1 MPPSAAPNTDRT
13 GVFTAGELVNRKYVV
28 ERVIGEGGL
37 GVVVSAHHRDTKKA
51 VAIKIA
57 RAADP
62 DTTLRF
68 RLDAR
73 AMASL
78 KSPHTVRVLEVG
90 DTDGGLPCFV
100 MELLEGQDLAAKL
113 RESGPVAIDDA
124 IRWMGQTC
132 EALAEAHAA
141 KIFHRALKPE
151 NLFLAKSATSR
162 DTSIRVLDFGMT
174 LPFPRMT
181 ESEMRVTSP
190 GGVVGTSYYLAPE
203 QVRNREID
211 ARTDVWAVGACLF
224 RLLTNRYPFT
234 GTNIAEVS
242 AGILT
247 LRPTEIRTLRADI
260 PASLVEVISR
270 CLQKAPRDRYESM
283 TELRAALGSMQDT
296 YSSVRN
302 TPVVAVVQRVL
313 EELRPTPHMQR
324 AADKVDLPPESINP
338 TPTTLRTV
346 PPQPL
351 PDETMTELRNVATPK
366 AAAATVT
373 PVTPNVIIPKAAV
386 PLPPAETATNIRDH
400 VHLPPF
406 VRSDGVRTE
415 RADPVTIGLDA
426 PPSEDPTMIRGVEG
440 NLAKPS
446 ADEDDDDDDDYDGKT
461 AVRASPPPPRPS
473 SPSPVTPARAPQS
486 SEDQTVIRPGTTTGP
501 HPAADPRSSDDA
513 AMTMRF
519 DAEASSTGESQ
530 IRDSL
535 IANEADVESADSLS
549 FPDGAMTMRLQEEA
563 KGRAREASA
572 KDRDNREKE
581 NKEKPVPQLAQLLNL
596 PIILKRKEEQAQ
608 GKAHKSNPPTGL
620 AALAHAPEQ
629 KPSADLEKI
638 AAVLAPPRAHPT
650 PAPAPP
656 LATPAPV
663 AVPALT
669 PLAGFPQ
676 PTPALDPIAADNAP
690 PAPFAPILRPPT
702 PQPLP
707 SAPPPPAQQRHE
719 SIEPDI
725 LPTRVGSSASSPPF
739 RGALSAS
746 PFILAPPLP
755 PTDVKTVDSKDK
767 KAREARDAAEA
778 RSQSK
783 PKKSGAGWIVALLV
797 LAVVGGGGFYLYRS
811 NRLPA
816 SIARLLHPHAAP
828 QPAAPSAPASGVA
841 TPPSSTPVPPV
852 SAVVTPVASPPT
864 AASEPP
870 SPPPSASPSPPA
882 PPSPPTTVKT
892 ARPGPRPAPVP
903 TPRNNEGGSSGSPP
917 SPDESILNKRK

>member
-1 MPPSAAPNTDRT
+1 MELPPSAAPNTDRT

-37 GVVVSAHHRDTKKA
+37 GVVVSAHHRETKKA

-73 AMASL
+73 AMTSL

-100 MELLEGQDLAAKL
+100 MELLEGQDLASKL

-141 KIFHRALKPE
+141 KIVHRALKPE

-162 DTSIRVLDFGMT
+162 DISIRVLDFGMT

-190 GGVVGTSYYLAPE
+190 GGVVGASYYLAPE

-260 PASLVEVISR
+260 PAALVEVISR

-324 AADKVDLPPESINP
+324 AADKVDLPPDSINP

-351 PDETMTELRNVATPK
+351 PDETMTELRNVPAT
-366 AAAATVT
+366 AAA
-373 PVTPNVIIPKAAV
+373 VTPNVIVPKAAV

-400 VHLPPF
+400 VNLPPF
-406 VRSDGVRTE
+406 VPSDAVRTE

-440 NLAKPS
+440 NLAK
-446 ADEDDDDDDDYDGKT
+446 ADDDDDDDEYDGKT

-535 IANEADVESADSLS
+535 IANESDIESADSLS
-549 FPDGAMTMRLQEEA
+549 FPDGAMTMRLREEA
-563 KGRAREASA
+563 KGKAREASA
-572 KDRDNREKE
+572 KDREKENREKE

-596 PIILKRKEEQAQ
+596 PIILKRKEEQAS

-629 KPSADLEKI
+629 KPNADLEKI
-638 AAVLAPPRAHPT
+638 AAVLAPRPHPT

-656 LATPAPV
+656 LAAPAPV

-690 PAPFAPILRPPT
+690 ETPFAPILRPPT

-707 SAPPPPAQQRHE
+707 SAPPPPLAQQRHE

-755 PTDVKTVDSKDK
+755 PADVKTVDSKDK
-767 KAREARDAAEA
+767 KARAARDAAEA

-783 PKKSGAGWIVALLV
+783 PKKSGAGWVVVLLV

-828 QPAAPSAPASGVA
+828 PQPAAPSTPASTP

-852 SAVVTPVASPPT
+852 SAAVTPVASPPSS
-864 AASEPP
+864 APEPP
-870 SPPPSASPSPPA
+870 PPPAPPTSASPTPPT

-892 ARPGPRPAPVP
+892 ARPGGPRPAPVP
-903 TPRNNEGGSSGSPP
+903 TPRNNESGSSGSAPP